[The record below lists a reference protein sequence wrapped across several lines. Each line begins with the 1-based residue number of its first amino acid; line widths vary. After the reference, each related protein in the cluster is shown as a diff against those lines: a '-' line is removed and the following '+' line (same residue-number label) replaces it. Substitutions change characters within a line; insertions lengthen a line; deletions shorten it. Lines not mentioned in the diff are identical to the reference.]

1 VTSPDNFV
9 PGGPNTGWDDVGD
22 LADALGTQGIL
33 GLLFGGF
40 ANLGSFLDGL
50 TGAITGASSPGT
62 GSPLDKILDHI
73 LGMETVGIENA
84 SAIAA
89 INAALGGENGTGVY
103 FVDTFDRPNA
113 TTLGTDWTVVD
124 PAGTGIG
131 IENNQAVVGQAAP
144 GSVWAAC
151 NTLALGNDM
160 SVAVVVGS
168 LLEAAGH
175 ELGLHVRM
183 NSTQTS
189 WVYLNVFK
197 NKVYLGRATRSGGSI
212 TFTDWVSV
220 TSGIAVA
227 NGTQVEIRATGSTYR
242 AFVGGKQ
249 VAAYTDAAVSH
260 PVGASNR
267 TTGFRVEYDDTIFVG
282 GRSPALGSFA
292 MADITV
298 PETLGTGWNLYR
310 NATGASSSTSW
321 TSSGTAFGSNT
332 FDVEDRKANVI
343 VDSLGLGRIKTTKA
357 GWYTVTVHATTNT
370 ALALGG
376 VGLLGGADSGAM
388 TMIKLGQVGPDS
400 DSDSGGTPTTT
411 TSARNFGATWVVY
424 CPANYYLQP
433 CGWKQSSSNS
443 MSLVGNP
450 AGYNTNFSGALMG

>member
-1 VTSPDNFV
+1 MTSPDNFV

-22 LADALGTQGIL
+22 LADALGTEGIL

-50 TGAITGASSPGT
+50 KGAVTGTNPGT
-62 GSPLDKILDHI
+62 GAFTDIFDHL

-103 FVDTFDRPNA
+103 FVDTFDRPNT

-124 PAGTGIG
+124 PAGTGLG

-183 NSTQTS
+183 NAEQTA

-212 TFTDWVSV
+212 TFNDWVSV
-220 TSGIAVA
+220 TSGITVA

-249 VAAYTDAAVSH
+249 VAAYTDATVSH

-267 TTGFRVEYDDTIFVG
+267 STGFRVEYDDNIFVG

-310 NATGASSSTSW
+310 NATGSSTGTSW

-343 VDSLGLGRIKTTKA
+343 VDNLGLGRIKTTKA

-370 ALALGG
+370 ATANAS
-376 VGLLGGADSGAM
+376 VGLLGGTDPGAM
-388 TMIKLGQVGPDS
+388 AMIKVGQVGPDT
-400 DSDSGGTPTTT
+400 DSYESG
-411 TSARNFGATWVVY
+411 TSIVARNFGASWVVY